1 MIASLMRS
9 RRFAPMFWCQFFAA
23 LADNFLKNTLAL
35 LVLFELGKEGASA
48 VTLAGALFILPFFFL
63 SALGGELADRFDKAR
78 VAQKIKL
85 AETGVAFLAGV
96 GMALHAVPVLF
107 AALFLFGVMSA
118 LFGPVKYGILPD
130 QLRENE
136 LTGGNALIE
145 AATFAAILIGTIGGS
160 VAAAHLGSPLS
171 WPSLVVAALLLAV
184 SLASY
189 VSSLFI
195 RPTGAAAPNL
205 AITRNPLASTLA
217 LISALRIDRRL
228 WVGAL
233 VVSWFWLVGAMA
245 LSLLPSLVQIAF
257 NGSEYVISLCL
268 TIFAIGV
275 ALGSL
280 LAAKASRERPNLALV
295 PFGAALM
302 AIFCFDLAAIATRTS
317 PSSELLSPAEFLL
330 SRSGWHL
337 LVDLLGLAFAG
348 GLFVVPSFAQVQAW
362 APPQMRARIV
372 AAVNV
377 ISAGFMTASGI
388 VFGLAQTTGVRL
400 TPLFL
405 ALALGNLVAFVLIMR
420 SWGKHGLRDL
430 GMFVFTAL
438 FRVKVRGL
446 ENMPAAGTRMV
457 IAPNHVSLIDGPLV
471 HVALPIDAA
480 FAVDT
485 TIANAWWAK
494 PFMRLIRAH
503 LLDPTRPLAARA
515 LTHAVADGEPIVIF
529 PEGRITV
536 TGGLMKV
543 YEGAAMIAD
552 KAGALIVPVRIDGAE
567 RSPFSYLRRTQIR
580 KAWFP
585 KITVTILPPQKLNLD
600 PVLKGRA
607 RRLAAGVAL
616 QDIMAE
622 AAVLSSET
630 KQTLFDAVVEASRKR
645 AVKGRLAVEDPL
657 GNKLGYRKLIL
668 SAQILGRRLAALAAP
683 GEAVGVLLPNS
694 AGVVATFFALQT
706 SGRVPAMLNFS
717 SGPANVIAACKAAKV
732 TTVLTSRAFIEK
744 GRLDKL
750 IEALAPMVRIIYLE
764 DIRSQIGSF
773 DKLRG
778 LFSGKRPLVSRS
790 PDDPAVILFTSGSEG
805 TPKGVVLSHRNI
817 LSNAAQA
824 LARVGVGG
832 EDKVFNVLPVFHS
845 FGLTGGLILPLIA
858 GVPVYMY
865 PSPLHY
871 RIVPELVYQT
881 NATILFGTDTFLAG
895 YARSAHPYDFH
906 SLRLVFA
913 GAEAIKEQ
921 TRALYM
927 ERFGVRLLE
936 GYGVTETAPVLAIN
950 TEMAN
955 RAGSVGRLSPL
966 MEMRLEPVPGVEHG
980 GRLFVRGPNVMLGYL
995 TAVNPGV
1002 IEPPAEGWHDT
1013 GDIVAVDE
1021 KGFIAIRGRAKRFAK
1036 VGGEMVSLS
1045 AVEALVTELW
1055 PSAQSAVV
1063 TLPDPRKGE
1072 RLILVT
1078 TRSDATRD
1086 ALIREA
1092 KNKGTSELMIPS
1104 DVIIVDKLP
1113 LLATGKADYPAIAE
1127 IATERARKKVPGLA
1141 A

>member
-23 LADNFLKNTLAL
+23 LGDNFLKNTLAL
-35 LVLFELGKEGASA
+35 LVLFELGNDEGASA
-48 VTLAGALFILPFFFL
+48 VTFAGALFILPFFFL
-63 SALGGELADRFDKAR
+63 SALGGELADRFDKAK

-85 AETGVAFLAGV
+85 AELGAAALAAI
-96 GMALHAVPVLF
+96 GMVLHAIPLLF
-107 AALFLFGVMSA
+107 VALFLFGVMSA

-145 AATFAAILIGTIGGS
+145 AATFAAILLGTIGGS
-160 VAAAHLGSPLS
+160 IAAENLDAPFSRASLLVAG
-171 WPSLVVAALLLAV
+171 LLLAV

-189 VSSLFI
+189 GSSLFI
-195 RPTGAAAPNL
+195 RPTGAAAPGL
-205 AITRNPLASTLA
+205 GITRNLAASTLA
-217 LISALRIDRRL
+217 LVSTLRVDRRL
-228 WVGAL
+228 WVGAM

-245 LSLLPSLVQIAF
+245 LSLLPSVVQIAF

-268 TIFAIGV
+268 AIFAIGV
-275 ALGSL
+275 ALGSF

-295 PFGAALM
+295 PLGAGLM
-302 AIFCFDLAAIATRTS
+302 AIFCLDIAGIAARASTLPT
-317 PSSELLSPAEFLL
+317 LLSSTEFLL
-330 SRSGWHL
+330 SGRGWHL

-362 APPQMRARIV
+362 APPQMRARVV

-377 ISAGFMTASGI
+377 ISAGFMTASGLI
-388 VFGLAQTTGVRL
+388 FGLAQKAGITL

-405 ALALGNLVAFVLIMR
+405 VLALGNLVIMVLILR
-420 SWGKHGLRDL
+420 VWGKDGLRDL
-430 GMFVFTAL
+430 GMFVFRAL
-438 FRVKVRGL
+438 FRVEVRGM

-494 PFMRLIRAH
+494 PFMKHIRAH

-552 KAGALIVPVRIDGAE
+552 KADAVIVPVRIDGAE
-567 RSPFSYLRRTQIR
+567 RSPFSYLRRTQTR

-585 KITVTILPPQKLNLD
+585 KIKVTILPPQKLDVD
-600 PVLKGRA
+600 PSLKGRA

-622 AAVLSSET
+622 AAVLSSHT
-630 KQTLFDAVVEASRKR
+630 QQTLFEALIEASRTR
-645 AVKGRLAVEDPL
+645 AVRGRVAVEDPL
-657 GNKLGYRKLIL
+657 GNKLAYRKLIL
-668 SAQILGRRLAALAAP
+668 SAQILGRTLEGFAAP

-717 SGPANVIAACKAAKV
+717 AGSANVIAACKAAKV
-732 TTVLTSRAFIEK
+732 TTVLTSRSFIEK
-744 GRLDKL
+744 GRLEKL
-750 IEALAPMVRIIYLE
+750 IEALAPVVRLVYLE
-764 DIRSQIGSF
+764 DMRAEIGGF

-778 LFSGKRPLVSRS
+778 LVAGKRALVARL

-805 TPKGVVLSHRNI
+805 TPKGVVLSHRNV

-845 FGLTGGLILPLIA
+845 FGLTGGLILPLVA

-921 TRALYM
+921 TRSLYM

-950 TEMAN
+950 TPMFN
-955 RAGSVGRLSPL
+955 RFGTVGRILPGI
-966 MEMRLEPVPGVEHG
+966 ETRLEPVPGIEES
-980 GRLFVRGPNVMLGYL
+980 GRLSVMGPNIMLGYL
-995 TAVNPGV
+995 RAENPGV
-1002 IEPPAEGWHDT
+1002 LEPPPDGWHDT
-1013 GDIVAVDE
+1013 GDIVAVDAE
-1021 KGFIAIRGRAKRFAK
+1021 VFVTIKGRAKRFAK
-1036 VGGEMVSLS
+1036 IGGEMVSLP
-1045 AVEALVTELW
+1045 AVEGYAAAVW
-1055 PSAQSAVV
+1055 PAAEHAVV
-1063 TLPDPRKGE
+1063 TR
-1072 RLILVT
+1072 
-1078 TRSDATRD
+1078 
-1086 ALIREA
+1086 
-1092 KNKGTSELMIPS
+1092 
-1104 DVIIVDKLP
+1104 
-1113 LLATGKADYPAIAE
+1113 
-1127 IATERARKKVPGLA
+1127 
-1141 A
+1141 